1 MRLNEKSEDFD
12 GLLAAWL
19 NTLDTEALNMRF
31 YGELF
36 GWFNRAVA
44 ACKFPDGKNEEQV
57 MRMITRLLFIW
68 FVKEKGLAPE
78 RLFTEQF
85 AREMLRAHKP
95 DSSDYYQAVLQ
106 NLFFGT
112 LNTPPGKRRFRR
124 MENGKPA
131 PEEYRATNLCRYRD
145 LLKDPQAFVGAVDE
159 VPFVNGGL
167 FDCLDPFETGGDR
180 PDRLRV
186 DCFTDN
192 KTHRK
197 LLGVPARLF
206 FDDEKGKAA
215 GLFAIFN
222 KFKFTVSENTPLE
235 EEVALDPELLGLVFE
250 NLLAAIVPE
259 SRDSARKDARKE
271 TGSFYT
277 PRPIVD
283 YMTDEAIIA
292 YFRGREKMRG
302 EEWDGRLRK
311 LVSWQGAAD
320 EFSEDEKDEIIA
332 AVTDMKMLDPAAGS
346 GAFPMGM
353 LHKLVHILDRVDPQ
367 NKKWKRAQLAL
378 AKQLTHP
385 TARDDAVDNIERVF
399 SEKNNFGN
407 YGRKLFLI
415 KDVIHGADIQSVA
428 VQIARLRF
436 FISLMI
442 DQKPR
447 DGEFN
452 RGIAPLPNLETN
464 FVAADTLM
472 ALARKGQGGLE
483 EADTNKLMTEI
494 ERVRRDY
501 FGAQTRAEKHKL
513 RKQDA
518 KLRGD
523 LAKALEGRDFGKND
537 AKRVANWD
545 LYDQTASA
553 DWFDPEFMLGVRN
566 GFDIVIGNPPYVRAD
581 AGAKHLAYR
590 KKLQNSEQYKT
601 LHQKW
606 DLYVPFMERGFQL
619 LAPNGVESFI
629 ISDAYCRSVY
639 GKKSRE
645 WFLQN
650 SAILRLDFY
659 TPIKIFK
666 AGVHN
671 LSFLVRNAEG
681 RDNTPLRRLHNNEFG
696 NVELLPAA
704 KQNESDEK
712 IYAYDNHNSTV
723 ISSPVVSLRE
733 ICYVSY
739 GMAVNNHETFHE
751 KFITSDVLSD
761 TQDEEHPIPFVLG
774 KDFDNFCYKRLRFLE
789 WGTPRA
795 PDGFRRKTFPELHNA
810 PEKILAL
817 CITGAQ
823 SVKLFYDNEKIHF
836 NHASVGFVPWHGLAG
851 VKNTSLKKSARY
863 LHQNPREG
871 QKPREELEETSR
883 RFSLLYL
890 CGIMASDAARKIL
903 AARRRSNIHLYP
915 NDWKNL
921 PIPDVSAEE
930 QKPIIELVR
939 KMTAAKRAN
948 PAADIS
954 KWQSS
959 LNKKA
964 AALYGIP
971 AQKETPAEPPPP

>member
-1 MRLNEKSEDFD
+1 M
-12 GLLAAWL
+12 
-19 NTLDTEALNMRF
+19 
-31 YGELF
+31 
-36 GWFNRAVA
+36 
-44 ACKFPDGKNEEQV
+44 
-57 MRMITRLLFIW
+57 
-68 FVKEKGLAPE
+68 
-78 RLFTEQF
+78 
-85 AREMLRAHKP
+85 
-95 DSSDYYQAVLQ
+95 
-106 NLFFGT
+106 
-112 LNTPPGKRRFRR
+112 
-124 MENGKPA
+124 
-131 PEEYRATNLCRYRD
+131 
-145 LLKDPQAFVGAVDE
+145 
-159 VPFVNGGL
+159 
-167 FDCLDPFETGGDR
+167 
-180 PDRLRV
+180 
-186 DCFTDN
+186 
-192 KTHRK
+192 
-197 LLGVPARLF
+197 
-206 FDDEKGKAA
+206 
-215 GLFAIFN
+215 
-222 KFKFTVSENTPLE
+222 
-235 EEVALDPELLGLVFE
+235 
-250 NLLAAIVPE
+250 
-259 SRDSARKDARKE
+259 
-271 TGSFYT
+271 
-277 PRPIVD
+277 
-283 YMTDEAIIA
+283 
-292 YFRGREKMRG
+292 
-302 EEWDGRLRK
+302 
-311 LVSWQGAAD
+311 
-320 EFSEDEKDEIIA
+320 FSE
-332 AVTDMKMLDPAAGS
+332 
-346 GAFPMGM
+346 
-353 LHKLVHILDRVDPQ
+353 R
-367 NKKWKRAQLAL
+367 
-378 AKQLTHP
+378 
-385 TARDDAVDNIERVF
+385 
-399 SEKNNFGN
+399 NNFGN
-407 YGRKLFLI
+407 HGRKLFLI

-581 AGAKHLAYR
+581 AGAIHSAYR
-590 KKLQNSEQYKT
+590 TKIQNSKQYQT
-601 LHQKW
+601 LYQKW
-606 DLYVPFMERGFQL
+606 DLYVPFMERGLQL
-619 LAPNGVESFI
+619 LAPGGVESFI
-629 ISDAYCRSVY
+629 ISDAYCRANY

-671 LSFLVRNAEG
+671 LSFLFRNAKG
-681 RDNTPLRRLHNNEFG
+681 DANTPLRRLHNEEFG
-696 NVELLPAA
+696 NVEILPAGRQEEA
-704 KQNESDEK
+704 DES
-712 IYAYDNHNSTV
+712 IFAYDNQGKITLPAHV
-723 ISSPVVSLRE
+723 IPLRD
-733 ICYVSY
+733 ICYISY
-739 GMAVNNHETFHE
+739 GLRANSAKGFREQFVTA
-751 KFITSDVLSD
+751 DVLSD
-761 TQDEEHPIPFVLG
+761 RKDESHPKPFVLG
-774 KDFDNFCYKRLRFLE
+774 QDIGEFCCTRRRYLE
-789 WGTPRA
+789 WGTDRA
-795 PDGFRRKTFPELHNA
+795 PAGFYTTAFPELHNA
-810 PEKILAL
+810 VEKIIAL
-817 CITGAQ
+817 CITGAGKA
-823 SVKLFYDNEKIHF
+823 KLFYDNKQIYF
-836 NHASVGFVPWHGLAG
+836 NHTSVGFVPWHILEG
-851 VKNTSLKKSARY
+851 VENQSVIMSARY
-863 LHQNPREG
+863 LRQNPREG

-971 AQKETPAEPPPP
+971 APKESPAEPPPPPQKR